1 MSKYGCAQHG
11 SIAFSNVTIPINRSP
26 DARFPKYIIYACINQ
41 YRAFRICVQHGWLSW
56 RTGGLV
62 LGLMSQAKQRSHVA
76 SYITTA
82 LCAGTFTCAAA
93 LIDVRLCINTS
104 PPSRENPSCVLFNV
118 SDTNAYCMCRMGNV
132 NAKEAPIDRKTANK
146 SKQRS
151 NEFCNRKGF
160 EAQVNNR
167 ENLTSGI
174 GVHFFVDEYRGV
186 SFWIQ

>member
-1 MSKYGCAQHG
+1 MRVYQSVSRISYLC
-11 SIAFSNVTIPINRSP
+11 P
-26 DARFPKYIIYACINQ
+26 AR
-41 YRAFRICVQHGWLSW
+41 WLSW

-118 SDTNAYCMCRMGNV
+118 SDTNAYCVCRMGNV
-132 NAKEAPIDRKTANK
+132 NAKEAPIDRKTGK
-146 SKQRS
+146 WTRS
-151 NEFCNRKGF
+151 HPIEDTSFIRD
-160 EAQVNNR
+160 
-167 ENLTSGI
+167 NLFRSGN
-174 GVHFFVDEYRGV
+174 
-186 SFWIQ
+186 